1 MVLVGW
7 NVSRVP
13 SVFAESS
20 ILIVA
25 FQTGS
30 LASASEEIIEL
41 HNTGSTSFD
50 ITGIRLEYLSADPKN
65 FDVPSR
71 TILLSGYIQPQ
82 SSYLLTSTGYRNDE
96 AIAHFAPTLANSGG
110 HIRLRSND
118 TKTTFDIV
126 GWGTASH
133 AQGQPASAPLPG
145 EALRRIKNEQG
156 DYLQTGNNKADFS
169 AGVVTPSAIEQHD
182 STPRHVLLSEILPNP
197 GAPLTDAQDEF
208 IELYNP
214 NDVDFDASG
223 YSIKAGTN
231 LTYTYKIPN
240 LILKSHEYIALYSR
254 QTRIALS
261 NSGGRVAL
269 LNPEGSIDDE
279 STAYTVAAENTVWIW
294 NGISWVWSANVT
306 PNAENEIT
314 GPITSSL
321 EAVVPIS
328 KIVPKTAKT
337 TTKKTS
343 TKAPKSATTPKKKVA
358 PKTTKSSDQKTN
370 PTLHPGILAGVG
382 GSAVLYG
389 AYEYRRDVSNAI
401 QKLRTNRSNRRKN
414 R

>member
-7 NVSRVP
+7 NVSRMP

-41 HNTGSTSFD
+41 YNTGSTPQD
-50 ITGIRLEYLSADPKN
+50 ITGMRLEYLSADPKN

-71 TILLSGYIQPQ
+71 TILLSGSIQPQ

-126 GWGTASH
+126 GWGTATH
-133 AQGQPASAPLPG
+133 AQGHPSRAPRPG
-145 EALRRIKNEQG
+145 EIVRRAKNHQDEYLRTRNNE
-156 DYLQTGNNKADFS
+156 TDFGT
-169 AGVVTPSAIEQHD
+169 GVVTPGTIDQHD
-182 STPRHVLLSEILPNP
+182 STSRHVLLSEILPNP
-197 GAPLTDAQDEF
+197 GAPLTDAHDEF

-401 QKLRTNRSNRRKN
+401 HFMVAK
-414 R
+414 